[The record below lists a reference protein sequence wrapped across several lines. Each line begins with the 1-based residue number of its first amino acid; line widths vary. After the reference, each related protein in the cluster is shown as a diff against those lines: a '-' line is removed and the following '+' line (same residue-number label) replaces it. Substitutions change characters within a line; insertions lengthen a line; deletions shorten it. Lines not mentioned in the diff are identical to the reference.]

1 MATSRA
7 SVSTHGASKKTTL
20 PAACPRCGGLMVGEI
35 SEDALDLAGPSELSA
50 WRCVQCGEFIDPVVL
65 QNRRRQQI
73 EAA

>member
-1 MATSRA
+1 
-7 SVSTHGASKKTTL
+7 
-20 PAACPRCGGLMVGEI
+20 MVGET
-35 SEDALDLAGPSELSA
+35 SEEALDLAGPSELSA